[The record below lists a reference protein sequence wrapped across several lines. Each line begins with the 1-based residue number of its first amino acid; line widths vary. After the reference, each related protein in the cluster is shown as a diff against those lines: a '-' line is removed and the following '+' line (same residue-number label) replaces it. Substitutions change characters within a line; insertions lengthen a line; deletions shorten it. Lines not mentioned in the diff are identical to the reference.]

1 MGCLVLKI
9 LQTIFILLVL
19 KTILNASMEGS
30 KHDLGNTNFYGGT
43 GGSTQICVYCHTPHG
58 GNTSDITGPL
68 WNRAISDTSVFVL
81 YGGISGVPN
90 NPSLVCLSCHDGISA
105 SGASAVAYLDTHNV
119 INGPGR
125 GTSFASPNCYA
136 CHFSGETF
144 PDETWRVGPDLTDDH
159 PVSISYEAARLAS
172 PDFFEMTPKNGLKLY
187 DGNVECSS
195 CHDPHETVN
204 ALFLR
209 LSNSA
214 SALCTSCHIK

>member
-1 MGCLVLKI
+1 MLKI
-9 LQTIFILLVL
+9 LQIIFILLVL
-19 KTILNASMEGS
+19 KTMLNASMQGS
-30 KHDLGNTNFYGGT
+30 KHDLSNTNFYGT
-43 GGSTQICVYCHTPHG
+43 MAGSTTEICVFCHTPHSSST
-58 GNTSDITGPL
+58 NDTTGLL
-68 WNRAISDTSVFVL
+68 WNRTFTDTTTFVL

-90 NPSLVCLSCHDGISA
+90 NPTLVCLSCHDGISA
-105 SGASAVAYLDTHNV
+105 QGQASAVSANRGHNV

-125 GTSFASPNCYA
+125 GTSFANPNCFA
-136 CHFSGETF
+136 CHNTGPIY

-159 PVSISYEAARLAS
+159 PVSVSYEAARLAS
-172 PDFFEMTPKNGLKLY
+172 PDFFGMTPKNGLKLY

-204 ALFLR
+204 TAFLR